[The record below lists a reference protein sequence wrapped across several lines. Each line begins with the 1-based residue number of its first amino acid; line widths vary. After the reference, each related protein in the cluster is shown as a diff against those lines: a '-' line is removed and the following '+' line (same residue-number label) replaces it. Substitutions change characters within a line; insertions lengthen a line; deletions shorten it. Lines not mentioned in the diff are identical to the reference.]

1 MTSTPTDNPTRAR
14 ALALAGAG
22 IATGFAL
29 PARAQTLLPIR
40 IGTSLS
46 DPFLEPFYA
55 QEKGF
60 FKDAGL
66 TADVQSLFNGSAE
79 LAAIQGGSL
88 DIGNTD
94 LIVLANAFNR
104 GVDVGVV
111 ASGAAY
117 NADMPTISLCVN
129 KTSAYHTAKD
139 LEGQT
144 IAVTSLKSS
153 ATSSVSEWLVRGG
166 ADFTKVSFIEMLFP
180 QMGPAL
186 ASGRVAAALSG
197 EPFLTDEKDDI
208 RRLSDPYTYIS
219 RKFYTGV
226 WYGKRSWLNANP
238 ATAKAFVSALYAS
251 ARWANAHQAD
261 SAVIAARINHLD
273 VAKVRSFVRNTFATS
288 LEPRYAQ
295 PPLDLGYKYK
305 VIEKPVAAS
314 DLFWN
319 PPLP

>member
-1 MTSTPTDNPTRAR
+1 MSARPSPRARTRCRGKHPPIPASRKSFTKPTRPRWMYRSIREPRAGMTSTPTDNPTRAR

-22 IATGFAL
+22 IATAFAV
-29 PARAQTLLPIR
+29 PAIGQTLLPIR

-117 NADMPTISLCVN
+117 NADMPT
-129 KTSAYHTAKD
+129 
-139 LEGQT
+139 
-144 IAVTSLKSS
+144 
-153 ATSSVSEWLVRGG
+153 
-166 ADFTKVSFIEMLFP
+166 
-180 QMGPAL
+180 
-186 ASGRVAAALSG
+186 
-197 EPFLTDEKDDI
+197 
-208 RRLSDPYTYIS
+208 
-219 RKFYTGV
+219 
-226 WYGKRSWLNANP
+226 
-238 ATAKAFVSALYAS
+238 
-251 ARWANAHQAD
+251 
-261 SAVIAARINHLD
+261 
-273 VAKVRSFVRNTFATS
+273 
-288 LEPRYAQ
+288 
-295 PPLDLGYKYK
+295 
-305 VIEKPVAAS
+305 
-314 DLFWN
+314 
-319 PPLP
+319 